1 VKAKRVWTVR
11 RLAEALDRPFEGDGE
26 VALTGA
32 AGLESAGP
40 GDLVFL
46 ENARLRPALGASP
59 AAAVVA
65 KPGELVGS
73 DRPVIRA
80 SDPHRTFARAV
91 GLMFPA
97 EVPVSGVHPSAC
109 IAPTAAIGEGASVG
123 ALCVVADGVEIG
135 PRTVLHP
142 LVCLAARAKVG
153 ADCVLH
159 PQVTIGTD
167 CVLGDRVTLHAGVV
181 VGADGF
187 GYLREADGGYFK
199 IPQVGRVRIEDDVEI
214 GANSCIDR
222 AALDETVIRR
232 GAKIDDLVMIA
243 HNVDVGENTIV
254 VAQTGIAGSSK
265 VGRDVILG
273 GQVGIPDHLTIGDGS
288 IVAAKSGVTKSLPPK
303 SFVSGS
309 PHLDAR
315 TWRKVWAVLPD
326 LPALVKELRRLLARE
341 PGRGREGDDPSGR
354 SGS

>member
-1 VKAKRVWTVR
+1 MKAKRAWTVR

-26 VALTGA
+26 VEITGA
-32 AGLESAGP
+32 AGLETAGP

-46 ENARLRPALGASP
+46 EGARLRPALEASP

-65 KPGELVGS
+65 KPGETAGPG
-73 DRPVIRA
+73 RPVIRA

-91 GLMFPA
+91 RLMFPA
-97 EVPVSGVHPSAC
+97 EPPAAGVHASAC
-109 IAPTAAIGEGASVG
+109 VAPTASIGEGASVG
-123 ALCVVADGVEIG
+123 ALCVIADGVEIG

-142 LVCLAARAKVG
+142 LVHLAARARVG

-159 PQVTIGTD
+159 AQVSVGED
-167 CVLGDRVTLHAGVV
+167 CRLGDRVTLHAGVV
-181 VGADGF
+181 IGADGF
-187 GYLREADGGYFK
+187 GYLREEGGGYFK

-214 GANSCIDR
+214 GANSCVDR
-222 AALDETVIRR
+222 AALDETVVRR

-243 HNVDVGENTIV
+243 HNVEIGENAIV

-326 LPALVKELRRLLARE
+326 LPALVKEIRRLLARE
-341 PGRGREGDDPSGR
+341 AGRGGEDSSGR
-354 SGS
+354 SGT

>member
-1 VKAKRVWTVR
+1 MKANRPWTVR
-11 RLAEALDRPFEGDGE
+11 RLAEALERPFEGDGDVE
-26 VALTGA
+26 ISGA
-32 AGLESAGP
+32 AGLETAGP

-46 ENARLRPALGASP
+46 ESPRLRPVLEAGP

-65 KPGELVGS
+65 KPEEPLKPG
-73 DRPVIRA
+73 RPVIRA
-80 SDPHRTFARAV
+80 ADPHRTFARAV

-97 EVPVSGVHPSAC
+97 ERPEPGVHASAC
-109 IAPTAAIGEGASVG
+109 VSPAAKIAPDASIGPF
-123 ALCVVADGVEIG
+123 CVVGDGAEIG
-135 PRTVLHP
+135 AGSVLHP
-142 LVCLAARAKVG
+142 RVCLAARAKVG

-159 PQVTIGTD
+159 PGVTIGED
-167 CVLGDRVTLHAGVV
+167 CILGDRVVLHAGVV

-187 GYLREADGGYFK
+187 AYLRGEAGHIK

-214 GANSCIDR
+214 GANSCVDR
-222 AALDETVIRR
+222 AALDETVVRR

-243 HNVDVGENTIV
+243 HNVEIGENTIV
-254 VAQTGIAGSSK
+254 IAQTGVAGSSK

-273 GQVGIPDHLTIGDGS
+273 GQVGIPDHLTIGDGT
-288 IVAAKSGVTKSLPPK
+288 IVAAKTGVTKSLPPK

-309 PHLDAR
+309 PHLDIR

-341 PGRGREGDDPSGR
+341 SGR
-354 SGS
+354 K